1 VLGGLI
7 RWLWNWGGDDPVE
20 WLFAES
26 LCIHDLAIS
35 GDTVTGL
42 SLSSDTVS
50 DLSLSG
56 DTVTA
61 FAPEEC

>member
-1 VLGGLI
+1 MGWLAWLF
-7 RWLWNWGGDDPVE
+7 RWGRNAPAE
-20 WLFAES
+20 WAFAES

-35 GDTVTGL
+35 GDTIIGL

-61 FAPEEC
+61 FASEEC